1 MKKKVSIVMATYN
14 GDKYIRKQLDS
25 ILNNNK
31 FEDYVEEFIITD
43 DNSSDDTFSI
53 IEEYEKN
60 NKKIKSFRNTKKG
73 VKNNFL
79 NGISKTRGDYIMLSD
94 QDDIWHENKI
104 ERMFNKIE
112 SLNVDNNEKPILVFS
127 DSRVIDNQLN
137 VIEHSFFS
145 YYDINPKKHR
155 LDDLFIRNVCQGC
168 VTIFNKEL
176 IPFIKADSIDNWYM
190 HDWWFIMTA
199 SLYGTVDF
207 IDEPLIDY
215 RIHDGNVAGGLR
227 KNIFKKIKSSR
238 ENMERYKNETNK
250 ICKQSIAFMREHR
263 LDRSRF
269 RAVDIISGE
278 NTTLRKLMAIFYYF
292 NFSTFIKNNQ

>member
-1 MKKKVSIVMATYN
+1 SIVMATYN

-31 FEDYVEEFIITD
+31 FEDYVDEFIITD

-60 NKKIKSFRNTKKG
+60 NEKIKSFRNTKKG

-137 VIEHSFFS
+137 VIEH
-145 YYDINPKKHR
+145 
-155 LDDLFIRNVCQGC
+155 
-168 VTIFNKEL
+168 
-176 IPFIKADSIDNWYM
+176 
-190 HDWWFIMTA
+190 
-199 SLYGTVDF
+199 
-207 IDEPLIDY
+207 
-215 RIHDGNVAGGLR
+215 
-227 KNIFKKIKSSR
+227 
-238 ENMERYKNETNK
+238 
-250 ICKQSIAFMREHR
+250 
-263 LDRSRF
+263 
-269 RAVDIISGE
+269 
-278 NTTLRKLMAIFYYF
+278 
-292 NFSTFIKNNQ
+292 